1 MAHSFRIGGLVLAS
15 AVATAAP
22 AFAGGFGGHMVSRPV
37 MRGMAA
43 HPAPVY
49 RSRPNPR
56 PQGYSF
62 GYALPHRAPGYAF
75 GYALPHGRPGYDYGY
90 ALPYRGG
97 YGGYGGGYGGYGGG
111 YGGYDGG
118 YFPGGYY
125 YDAGPADGAAVVA
138 PPTAFYEEGPPFPVG
153 YYGASDTATGNGVI
167 YNLPF
172 AFERPGPKI
181 IRVSRRHGPGAAQ
194 PHVTVI
200 RGGVVSVD

>member
-1 MAHSFRIGGLVLAS
+1 MARIFRIGGLVLAS

-37 MRGMAA
+37 MRGMAG
-43 HPAPVY
+43 HPAPI
-49 RSRPNPR
+49 RHPRPNPL

-62 GYALPHRAPGYAF
+62 GYALPHPAPGYAF
-75 GYALPHGRPGYDYGY
+75 GYGLPHGRPGYDFGY

-97 YGGYGGGYGGYGGG
+97 YYGGGCYGGG
-111 YGGYDGG
+111 TYCGGGLG
-118 YFPGGYY
+118 GGYY
-125 YDAGPADGAAVVA
+125 SYDAGTAPYAPAYLPENAVYVEI
-138 PPTAFYEEGPPFPVG
+138 PLYPVG

-172 AFERPGPKI
+172 APERPGPKI
-181 IRVSRRHGPGAAQ
+181 IRVSRRHGLGAAQ

-200 RGGVVSVD
+200 RGGVVSTE